1 MQKRLYQS
9 CTLPNGIRLVHRQND
24 SIVSHC
30 ALIINAG
37 SRDENENEHGIA
49 HFIEHVIFKGTRK
62 RRSFQI
68 LSHMENVGGEIN
80 AFTTKEDT
88 CIYTSFLTKY
98 MERAFDLVSDIVFD
112 SVFPSREIEKEK
124 DVVIDEINSYRD
136 NPGEEIVDEFEK
148 QLFGNHTI
156 GRYILGVPES
166 VRSFSTSKIH
176 KFIGRSYNTDQ
187 IVICSIGNTSF
198 DELKNL
204 AGNYFGAR
212 KTNSRTWTRKPFR
225 NHKSFEETIT
235 KPIHQTHC
243 MIGNVAYS
251 NKHRMKNPMIL
262 LNNILG
268 GPGMNSRLS
277 MNIREK
283 YGFCYNI
290 DSSYNP
296 YSDTGSF
303 GIYMGTED
311 EYIEKVISLVHKE
324 LKKLREQKTGTLQ
337 LKYAKQQL
345 IGQLAISYEHNL
357 SEMLSMGKSFL
368 VYKKVDTIEEINKK
382 IENITAIQLMEA
394 ANDIFD
400 KKSLSTLLFKAG
412 L

>member
-1 MQKRLYQS
+1 MSAKLYQDF
-9 CTLPNGIRLVHRQND
+9 CLPNGIRLVHRQNN

-37 SRDENENEHGIA
+37 SRDEIEHEHGIA
-49 HFIEHVIFKGTRK
+49 HFIEHVIFKGTTKRK
-62 RRSFQI
+62 SFQV

-88 CIYTSFLTKY
+88 CIYASFLTKY
-98 MERAFDLVSDIVFD
+98 LERAFDLISDITFE
-112 SVFPSREIEKEK
+112 SVFPFKELEKEK

-136 NPGEEIVDEFEK
+136 NPAEEITDEFEK
-148 QLFGNHTI
+148 QLFGNHSI
-156 GRYILGVPES
+156 GRYILGTPES
-166 VRSFSTSKIH
+166 VRSFSASRIK
-176 KFIGRSYNTDQ
+176 KFISRSYNTDQ
-187 IVICSIGNTSF
+187 IVICSIGNTPFQEIIS
-198 DELKNL
+198 L
-204 AGNYFGAR
+204 ASDYFGT
-212 KTNSRTWTRKPFR
+212 KKKNSRDWTRKGFK
-225 NHKSFEETIT
+225 NYKSFEKTIQ

-243 MIGNVAYS
+243 IIGNVAYS
-251 NKHRMKNPMIL
+251 HKHRMKNPLTL

-268 GPGMNSRLS
+268 GPGLNSRLS

-296 YSDTGSF
+296 YADTGSF
-303 GIYMGTED
+303 GIYLGTED
-311 EYIEKVISLVHKE
+311 QYVEKVMSLVHKE
-324 LKKLREQKTGTLQ
+324 LAKLRDNKIGTLQ

-357 SEMLSMGKSFL
+357 NEMLSMGKSFL

-382 IENITAIQLMEA
+382 IESITASQILDA
-394 ANDIFD
+394 ANEIFD
-400 KKSLSTLLFKAG
+400 KNKLSTLTFKAG